1 VSQGPSVTPQAAILR
16 VLFAGES
23 DGPEIARKIR
33 DWTDGR
39 MDMNDVDL
47 IAALN
52 ELEANGMVER
62 RFGPGD
68 KRSPQTRPTFAL
80 TAQGHASAME
90 ILAESLTRK
99 GS

>member
-1 VSQGPSVTPQAAILR
+1 MSQGPFVTPQAAILR

-39 MDMNDVDL
+39 IDMNDVEL
-47 IAALN
+47 AAALN
-52 ELEANGMVER
+52 ALEASGMVER
-62 RFGPGD
+62 RSGAGD
-68 KRSPQTRPTFAL
+68 KRSPQARQTFAL
-80 TAQGHASAME
+80 TAQGHSSAVE

-99 GS
+99 G